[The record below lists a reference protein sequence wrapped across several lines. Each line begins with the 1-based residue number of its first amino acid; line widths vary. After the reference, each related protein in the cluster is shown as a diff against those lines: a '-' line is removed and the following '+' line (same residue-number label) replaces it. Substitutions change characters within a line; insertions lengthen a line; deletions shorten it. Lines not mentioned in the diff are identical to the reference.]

1 MQMTRET
8 WIPFL
13 GRKDPL
19 EKEMATCSSILAW
32 EIPWR
37 EEPGGLQSMG
47 SERLGD
53 DLAAKQQELMQS
65 TRSIQKHFISI
76 NEQLIARKGNEE
88 NNFIYNNIKKNKRV
102 YQNSPYFLLIFSVNL
117 NVAPLSINFFK

>member
-1 MQMTRET
+1 
-8 WIPFL
+8 
-13 GRKDPL
+13 
-19 EKEMATCSSILAW
+19 MATCSSILAW

-117 NVAPLSINFFK
+117 NVPPKSINFFK